1 MLEKRLH
8 INLQD
13 NSDSDMEMQMNQRV
27 KELEEENN
35 ILWNQVAVLTNK
47 LNEER
52 GLREEAEDSC
62 RKAKSILDKVR
73 CLRVQ
78 VRKEMKEQNRLNRK
92 LMEQE
97 KELRR
102 ELERQ
107 THLASQAEEELKDLY
122 VFHRKMKQKY
132 HTELRTLKMLNARL
146 DQQLHLKLQNV
157 EEDEEEEEEEEEGC
171 WFILWDTMTESWC
184 WYLLV
189 TLVI

>member
-1 MLEKRLH
+1 MEERLH
-8 INLQD
+8 IHLQD
-13 NSDSDMEMQMNQRV
+13 NSNSDMEMQTNQRV

-47 LNEER
+47 LTEER

-62 RKAKSILDKVR
+62 RKAKFILDKVR

-78 VRKEMKEQNRLNRK
+78 LQKEMKEQNRLNHK

-102 ELERQ
+102 EMERQ
-107 THLASQAEEELKDLY
+107 THLASQAEEELKELY

-132 HTELRTLKMLNARL
+132 HTDLRMLKMLNARL
-146 DQQLHLKLQNV
+146 EQQLQLKLKKV
-157 EEDEEEEEEEEEGC
+157 EED
-171 WFILWDTMTESWC
+171 S
-184 WYLLV
+184 
-189 TLVI
+189 

>member
-1 MLEKRLH
+1 
-8 INLQD
+8 
-13 NSDSDMEMQMNQRV
+13 MNPRD
-27 KELEEENN
+27 KELEEENS

-47 LNEER
+47 LIEER

-107 THLASQAEEELKDLY
+107 THVASQAEEELKDLY
-122 VFHRKMKQKY
+122 VFHRKMKEKY
-132 HTELRTLKMLNARL
+132 HTEVRTLKMLNARL
-146 DQQLHLKLQNV
+146 EQQHHLQLKKV
-157 EEDEEEEEEEEEGC
+157 DEEEEEEDE
-171 WFILWDTMTESWC
+171 D
-184 WYLLV
+184 Y
-189 TLVI
+189 